1 MGIDQFPSP
10 FKVKPLIKKQKLE
23 TPAQSEIHT
32 PSKSKVIENSR
43 TITSIEHDNRQE
55 DVLSWI
61 DDLDSRIKRTLSR
74 QYIESI
80 ELKNQTNMEDMREKY
95 RQVPFDDSFRK
106 LSSILKKGNE
116 VDSDQEASYEVAE
129 GKLPTDNEDDEMDF
143 SEDVETNE
151 TPELESEG
159 QLDDDIIE
167 IISSEREEAFD
178 SGNISNN
185 YEENEQDEEV
195 TPGLNINA
203 LRTQGV
209 TYHIKNGRP
218 RLLDN
223 YMNINDSEQNEKSE
237 YSSEYSNG
245 NDDGIDIDE
254 TNGDEDED
262 EDEHENGNE
271 VEYEGEY
278 EEEHEERRN
287 QDDSDDEIIILDS
300 DEENN
305 NTQINK
311 EKNFDSGS
319 NPASF
324 SFYEDL
330 ENGIQDNL
338 SNGVDHDDNE
348 DEDEDEDEN
357 EHQEYVYPNNNLEN
371 NSSISLVYSNQVE
384 LLNENKVIDEKD
396 NLMSLAEAVLKESN
410 DMSDENSF
418 MTARGS
424 DSLYQDDKS
433 GIAQYST
440 NINSGYTADYDSTD
454 VNYQAANLSGI
465 EEENKEVTDPVAHT
479 HEPFLKED
487 SVSSDSIQLV
497 DDFENISEGSLADE
511 EQDYEDSSNNDRGF
525 TLNKHKIYEHSGA
538 YEIKEE
544 ESNEDNYSIE
554 VEHINE
560 VPIFKTVAEE
570 DPETV
575 LFKLKEA
582 EQKFH
587 IRLNSIKCLEDEL
600 ILKNGHL
607 PESYIP
613 NQFVEEDQ
621 NDISSNK
628 TYGKEVVA
636 DFGSIPKPIPK
647 PLLQD
652 LSILDETT
660 ILETMNDGD
669 NKEGSISLPVLKQ
682 LDDGKTVIDETSIM
696 DDNDNDLQKGFKPEY
711 VSGPILGQIGLDQS
725 DNTPVNDIEES
736 KHEVFQGP
744 NLNPI
749 YYDTPE
755 VKDSTYNVSHDV
767 RQHDTDGDEIDHIR
781 GPLLDQIDDN
791 KSQTNDII
799 MSRMDE
805 EKECIDVP
813 ALEEHDSDQSRIYNT
828 TMNEMEVDM
837 NENISNDVLEHTESS
852 QSNSNDKILEQ
863 AEQDEKYI
871 NVLSLEQVEADQS
884 RIDDTTMNDSVEE
897 NQESISTPALE
908 KIEVDKSTINDTTVN
923 ETVEENQESIPTPAL
938 EQIEADQST
947 INDTTVN
954 ETVEENQESISTPAL
969 EQIEVDQSRIDD
981 TTMNDSVEENQ
992 ESIPTP
998 ALEQIE
1004 SDQSRIDDITMN
1016 ETVEENQES
1025 IPIPALE
1032 QVEADQS
1039 RIDDT
1044 TMNETLEENDRI
1056 NVPKLKQIGVEQSGV
1071 ADTTII
1077 EMNIEQDDNV
1087 PNDLLSP
1094 DMEQVESHESIIDT
1108 PDEMAD
1114 DNQGLLNSPKSEVI
1128 EQSNFGLATD
1138 EIQEMKDKLLP
1149 EVTESLREKSISE
1162 MLYPSITQE
1171 LDDIHNG
1178 HDESKID
1185 IETTIA
1191 DNEVVNKDID
1201 AKYES
1206 YTEKEKN
1213 ALDQI
1218 PINID
1223 KNDIDLNKDVE
1234 FDTSDEYENKRS
1246 LSSEQIVE
1254 EPQEADENI
1263 IFEYEQTTY
1272 VNVMGDGIL
1281 HPSYIMEPIE
1291 EQQETQ
1297 LPDYIEQLEIITGTS
1312 AIDDMEVL
1320 EPSAIIEP
1328 SDTETDRAELINS
1341 AFEQQFE
1348 IIEPTGVLEPPSR
1361 SQTPKLSGTHR
1372 ESINAEEI
1380 FEKGSSK
1387 GSRKRNRESESF
1399 VRSKLRKLIYKPFQ
1413 WLSKNRKSSPISP
1426 THIEAPKLRPLDD
1439 NTANSSLN
1447 KNARKPIQ
1455 KDADIKPD
1463 DSVDK
1468 NKKKYYELMRHLKRS
1483 VDLKSSEVEKNN
1495 LNNLVDYEKEEDNSD
1510 DHMIDDE
1517 DKLDY
1522 SAVNENEPSINAPT
1536 NVKEKTFEDENLE
1549 QSINESHAKNSS
1561 FATNSDYNPPFTELE
1576 INDSAKNLK
1585 STKQRST
1592 SAKSKRP
1599 RKVLGLDMSE
1609 AHIEPVRSLR
1619 SGHKYGPEE
1628 NDHQTSD
1635 LLASPNKTLRSNKE
1649 LPKLRIN
1656 KRRHLSN
1663 TKALD
1668 NSSPIEIDSKQS
1680 LPSSRKSSGSKW
1692 VESLLDHPALRTRSK
1707 SPLKRSIYQISSDLE
1722 EDSNLPRR
1730 SSRLRHP
1737 NEKLNDEA
1745 ALENEN
1751 TEAEEEVK
1759 RGRPTK
1765 RH

>member
-1 MGIDQFPSP
+1 
-10 FKVKPLIKKQKLE
+10 
-23 TPAQSEIHT
+23 
-32 PSKSKVIENSR
+32 
-43 TITSIEHDNRQE
+43 
-55 DVLSWI
+55 
-61 DDLDSRIKRTLSR
+61 
-74 QYIESI
+74 
-80 ELKNQTNMEDMREKY
+80 MEDMREKY

-908 KIEVDKSTINDTTVN
+908 QIEIDQSRIDDTTMNESVEENQESIPTPALEQIESDQSRIDDTTMNETVEENQESIPIPALEQVEADQSRIDDTTMNETLEENQESISTPALEQIEVDKSTINDTTVN

-969 EQIEVDQSRIDD
+969 EQIEADQSTINDTTVNETVEENQESISTPALEQIEVDQSRIDD

-992 ESIPTP
+992 ES
-998 ALEQIE
+998 
-1004 SDQSRIDDITMN
+1004 
-1016 ETVEENQES
+1016 
-1025 IPIPALE
+1025 
-1032 QVEADQS
+1032 
-1039 RIDDT
+1039 
-1044 TMNETLEENDRI
+1044 
-1056 NVPKLKQIGVEQSGV
+1056 
-1071 ADTTII
+1071 
-1077 EMNIEQDDNV
+1077 
-1087 PNDLLSP
+1087 
-1094 DMEQVESHESIIDT
+1094 
-1108 PDEMAD
+1108 
-1114 DNQGLLNSPKSEVI
+1114 
-1128 EQSNFGLATD
+1128 F
-1138 EIQEMKDKLLP
+1138 
-1149 EVTESLREKSISE
+1149 LR
-1162 MLYPSITQE
+1162 Q
-1171 LDDIHNG
+1171 H
-1178 HDESKID
+1178 
-1185 IETTIA
+1185 
-1191 DNEVVNKDID
+1191 
-1201 AKYES
+1201 
-1206 YTEKEKN
+1206 
-1213 ALDQI
+1213 
-1218 PINID
+1218 
-1223 KNDIDLNKDVE
+1223 
-1234 FDTSDEYENKRS
+1234 
-1246 LSSEQIVE
+1246 
-1254 EPQEADENI
+1254 
-1263 IFEYEQTTY
+1263 
-1272 VNVMGDGIL
+1272 
-1281 HPSYIMEPIE
+1281 
-1291 EQQETQ
+1291 
-1297 LPDYIEQLEIITGTS
+1297 
-1312 AIDDMEVL
+1312 
-1320 EPSAIIEP
+1320 
-1328 SDTETDRAELINS
+1328 
-1341 AFEQQFE
+1341 
-1348 IIEPTGVLEPPSR
+1348 
-1361 SQTPKLSGTHR
+1361 
-1372 ESINAEEI
+1372 
-1380 FEKGSSK
+1380 
-1387 GSRKRNRESESF
+1387 
-1399 VRSKLRKLIYKPFQ
+1399 
-1413 WLSKNRKSSPISP
+1413 
-1426 THIEAPKLRPLDD
+1426 
-1439 NTANSSLN
+1439 
-1447 KNARKPIQ
+1447 
-1455 KDADIKPD
+1455 
-1463 DSVDK
+1463 
-1468 NKKKYYELMRHLKRS
+1468 
-1483 VDLKSSEVEKNN
+1483 
-1495 LNNLVDYEKEEDNSD
+1495 
-1510 DHMIDDE
+1510 
-1517 DKLDY
+1517 
-1522 SAVNENEPSINAPT
+1522 
-1536 NVKEKTFEDENLE
+1536 
-1549 QSINESHAKNSS
+1549 
-1561 FATNSDYNPPFTELE
+1561 
-1576 INDSAKNLK
+1576 
-1585 STKQRST
+1585 
-1592 SAKSKRP
+1592 
-1599 RKVLGLDMSE
+1599 
-1609 AHIEPVRSLR
+1609 
-1619 SGHKYGPEE
+1619 
-1628 NDHQTSD
+1628 
-1635 LLASPNKTLRSNKE
+1635 
-1649 LPKLRIN
+1649 
-1656 KRRHLSN
+1656 
-1663 TKALD
+1663 
-1668 NSSPIEIDSKQS
+1668 
-1680 LPSSRKSSGSKW
+1680 
-1692 VESLLDHPALRTRSK
+1692 
-1707 SPLKRSIYQISSDLE
+1707 
-1722 EDSNLPRR
+1722 
-1730 SSRLRHP
+1730 
-1737 NEKLNDEA
+1737 
-1745 ALENEN
+1745 
-1751 TEAEEEVK
+1751 
-1759 RGRPTK
+1759 
-1765 RH
+1765 

>member
-871 NVLSLEQVEADQS
+871 NVLSLEQIEIDQS
-884 RIDDTTMNDSVEE
+884 RIDDTTMNE
-897 NQESISTPALE
+897 
-908 KIEVDKSTINDTTVN
+908 
-923 ETVEENQESIPTPAL
+923 
-938 EQIEADQST
+938 
-947 INDTTVN
+947 
-954 ETVEENQESISTPAL
+954 
-969 EQIEVDQSRIDD
+969 
-981 TTMNDSVEENQ
+981 SVEENQ

-1004 SDQSRIDDITMN
+1004 SDQSRIDDTTMN

-1536 NVKEKTFEDENLE
+1536 NDKEKTFEDENLE